1 MERPPASPELQQA
14 LDGLEHMLTTT
25 RGVRVQ
31 PPGTCV
37 KPAVAS
43 DLDDVVTGVANT
55 PAVGPGG
62 EQVLLERVCQVHT
75 IIHGVGIRFSQPA
88 TAAVADAYSQLRV
101 FLRVNKGAPGNE
113 PVGDNATA
121 LVPAVAR
128 SAGYQAIPIDLWNGV
143 QQLTWV
149 GLSLRPRQRVQLV
162 VRRIAAIPP
171 SPATD
176 FTIAARWKGW
186 EYPSTADTDRGD
198 TFHAF

>member
-1 MERPPASPELQQA
+1 MSPEVQQA
-14 LDGLEHMLTTT
+14 LDGLEQMLTTT

-43 DLDDVVTGVANT
+43 DIDDVVTGVANNAGL
-55 PAVGPGG
+55 AVGT
-62 EQVLLERVCQVHT
+62 EQVLLERFCQVHT

-88 TAAVADAYSQLRV
+88 TSPVADAYSQLRV
-101 FLRVNKGAPGNE
+101 FLRVDKRAPGNE

-121 LVPAVAR
+121 LVASVAR
-128 SAGYQAIPIDLWNGV
+128 SSGYQAIPIDLWNGV

-162 VRRIAAIPP
+162 VRRIAVIAP
-171 SPATD
+171 SLVSD

-186 EYPSTADTDRGD
+186 DYPSTADTDRGD